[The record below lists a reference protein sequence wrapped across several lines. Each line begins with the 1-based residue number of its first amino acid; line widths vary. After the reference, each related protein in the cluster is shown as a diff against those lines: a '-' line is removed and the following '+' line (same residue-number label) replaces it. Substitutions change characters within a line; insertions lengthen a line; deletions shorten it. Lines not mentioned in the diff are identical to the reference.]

1 MVGAPKSSPR
11 RGRSPSRLRPGASR
25 SRRSTK
31 TSSPAICSPRTCLT
45 PICWSAPA
53 ASSAS
58 AISSYGNAP
67 TPSWS
72 SPRRCGRILGA
83 AISIRRSPII
93 AAASAATVPR
103 LARAEREYQGSR
115 GSLGLRTL
123 SALVLAPIAI
133 AIVWFGWPWLPI
145 VTAMAGAVMAWE
157 WARLCHAGRLRASG
171 VVLIGAVLGAVAAAA
186 AAEITLA
193 IAVSLA
199 GAAAVFGM
207 ARREPEGAAQWLAL
221 GELWVALPCVLLL
234 WLARMEDGTG
244 RVTVLWIFAVVWSTD
259 IGGSAI
265 GRRLGGPRL
274 APRWSPGKTWAGLI
288 GGAGCAALAGWGTAR
303 ALGISAV
310 LPLVLVSAGLAI

>member
-1 MVGAPKSSPR
+1 M
-11 RGRSPSRLRPGASR
+11 
-25 SRRSTK
+25 
-31 TSSPAICSPRTCLT
+31 
-45 PICWSAPA
+45 
-53 ASSAS
+53 
-58 AISSYGNAP
+58 
-67 TPSWS
+67 
-72 SPRRCGRILGA
+72 
-83 AISIRRSPII
+83 
-93 AAASAATVPR
+93 PR
-103 LARAEREYQGSR
+103 LAPADRGSP

-133 AIVWFGWPWLPI
+133 AIAWFGWPWLPI

-221 GELWVALPCVLLL
+221 GALWVALPCVLLL

-259 IGGSAI
+259 IGAYAI

-274 APRWSPGKTWAGLI
+274 APRWSPGKTWTGLI
-288 GGAGCAALAGWGTAR
+288 GGAGCAALAGWGTAGI
-303 ALGISAV
+303 LGISAA
-310 LPLVLVSAGLAI
+310 LPLVLVSAGLAIVEQFGDLAESVAKRRFGVKDSSGLIPGHGGLLDRLDGLLAVIPAVALLTLIDGGSVLTWR